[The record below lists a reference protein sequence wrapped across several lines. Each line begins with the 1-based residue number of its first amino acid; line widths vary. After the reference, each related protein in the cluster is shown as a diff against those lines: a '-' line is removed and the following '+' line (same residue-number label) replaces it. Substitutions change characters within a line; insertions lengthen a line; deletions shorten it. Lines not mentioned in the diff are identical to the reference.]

1 MALTASI
8 REVVENAL
16 AEDTGR
22 QGNWLAGDVT
32 SLATI
37 PPTTHLTGR
46 LLVKAPGIIA
56 GLEVVGE
63 IFRQLD
69 PVIRYTPL
77 VADGSAVAV
86 GDVVARVSG
95 DGPSILTAE
104 RVALNFLQRMSG
116 TATMTRQFV
125 RAVAGTRCRI
135 LDTRK
140 TAPGLREL
148 DKLAVVLGGGT
159 NHRIGLY
166 DMVLI
171 KDNHIEAAGG
181 ITAAVQRVRQRVRGL
196 AIEVEVETLEQL
208 DEALGLDVGRI
219 MLDNMPL
226 DVMREAVRRTAG
238 RTELE
243 ASGGITLSA
252 VAAVAATGVD
262 YVSVGELTHSV
273 VALDVSLEI
282 TLDAAGSE

>member
-1 MALTASI
+1 MALTASMRQI
-8 REVVENAL
+8 VESAL

-22 QGNWLAGDVT
+22 HGDWIEGDVT

-37 PPTTHLTGR
+37 PPTAHLSGR

-63 IFRQLD
+63 VFRQVD
-69 PVIRYTPL
+69 AAIRYQPL

-86 GDVVARVSG
+86 GDVVATISG
-95 DGPSILTAE
+95 DGPSILTGE

-116 TATMTRQFV
+116 TATMTHQFV
-125 RAVAGTRCRI
+125 QAVAGTRCRI

-148 DKLAVVLGGGT
+148 DKLAVQLGGGT
-159 NHRIGLY
+159 NHRLGLY

-196 AIEVEVETLEQL
+196 AIEVEVETLPQL
-208 DEALGLDVGRI
+208 DEALALNVERI
-219 MLDNMPL
+219 MLDNMPP
-226 DVMREAVRRTAG
+226 DVMREAVRRTDG

-243 ASGGITLSA
+243 ASGGITLST
-252 VAAVAATGVD
+252 VAAAAATGVD
-262 YVSVGELTHSV
+262 YVSVGALTHSV

-282 TLDAAGSE
+282 TLAQAGGK

>member
-1 MALTASI
+1 MALTATI
-8 REVVENAL
+8 KKIVENAL

-22 QGNWLAGDVT
+22 HGDWLAGDAT

-37 PPTTHLTGR
+37 APTTHLSGR
-46 LLVKAPGIIA
+46 FLVKASGIIA

-63 IFRQLD
+63 VFRQVD
-69 PVIRYTPL
+69 PALRYTPL
-77 VADGSAVAV
+77 AADGSAVSM
-86 GDVVARVSG
+86 GDLVARVAG
-95 DGPSILTAE
+95 DGPSMLTAE

-125 RAVAGTRCRI
+125 QAVAGTRCRI

-148 DKLAVVLGGGT
+148 DKLAVVMGGGV

-181 ITAAVQRVRQRVRGL
+181 IVAAVQRVRQRVRGL

-208 DEALGLDVGRI
+208 DEALTLDVERI
-219 MLDNMPL
+219 MLDNMPP

-243 ASGGITLSA
+243 ASGGITLET
-252 VAAVAATGVD
+252 VAAAAATGVD
-262 YVSVGELTHSV
+262 YVSVGALTHSV

-282 TLDAAGSE
+282 ALAPAKS